1 MDKDYDF
8 SGWATR
14 NNLKCSDGR
23 TIMQD
28 AFRDND
34 GHTVPLVWNHQHNE
48 SDNVL
53 GHALLQNRQDGVY
66 AYGKFNNTE
75 SGQNAKLLVN
85 NGDITALSIYA
96 NKLQQD
102 GKNVLHGDIKEVSL
116 VLAGANPGAYIDTI
130 VHGDY
135 DNDCAVFYNPEEG
148 LELTHSKSDD
158 VNDDERDNMDNEKTI
173 GEIFDELNDEQKDA
187 VYAMI
192 GMAQQEAIDE
202 YEKNLIDDDD
212 DEYEE
217 DDDNMKHNAFDDQY
231 NNTFDNCDVLTHAE
245 MTAILKDAKRYGSV
259 KESAL
264 AHGIT
269 NIEYMFPD
277 AKTIDGVPGFV
288 SRDMEWVKK
297 VLDTAKH
304 SPFSRIKSLFA
315 NITEE
320 DARAKGYIKG
330 KEKKDEVFT
339 MLKRTTSPTTI
350 YKKQKMDRDDVVD
363 ITNFDVVSW
372 LKQEMRMMLNEEL
385 ARAVLVGDG
394 RNTSS
399 DDKINEQNVRP
410 IWTDDSLYTIKR
422 LIKATKDSTPSE
434 HAKEFI
440 KEIIRARKDY
450 KGSGNPVLYAPET
463 IITECLLLEDTTGR
477 AIYDDISKLAT
488 KMRVSEIVSVPVM
501 EGLKRTDSTL
511 NKDVNLLGILVN
523 MRDYTIGADKGG
535 EVNMFDDFD
544 IDYNA
549 MKYLIETRCSGA
561 LTTPHSAIVVEL
573 SVATA

>member
-158 VNDDERDNMDNEKTI
+158 TNDEGDNMDNEKTI

-202 YEKNLIDDDD
+202 YEESLIDDDDD

-245 MTAILKDAKRYGSV
+245 MTAILDDAKRYGSV

-297 VLDTAKH
+297 VLDPAKH

-320 DARAKGYIKG
+320 DARAKGYMKG

-410 IWTDDSLYTIKR
+410 IWTDDSLYTIRR

-488 KMRVSEIVSVPVM
+488 KMRVSEIVPVPVM
-501 EGLKRTDSTL
+501 EGLKRTDLTL
-511 NKDVNLLGILVN
+511 NKEVSLLGILVN

-561 LTTPHSAIVVEL
+561 LTTPHSAIAVEL
-573 SVATA
+573 NVATI